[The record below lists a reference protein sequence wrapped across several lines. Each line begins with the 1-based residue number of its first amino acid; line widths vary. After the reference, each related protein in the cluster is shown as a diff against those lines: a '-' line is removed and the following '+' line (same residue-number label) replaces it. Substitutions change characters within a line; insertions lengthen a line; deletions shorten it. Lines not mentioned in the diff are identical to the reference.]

1 MLCILFFS
9 VIANAMTTT
18 EYVSKLE
25 EQLFGLTYQSEN
37 LTQRIDRIEMQI
49 YDNSYNGT
57 PEERLEKIEK
67 IYPKENFSIT
77 NNNSSAY
84 YPENQSTQ
92 DNWYQEDYPQE
103 HEPAAYNNYPIV
115 SEIEESIYNK
125 NYQGEDIYKRLAR
138 LEQELYGN
146 VKSSESLQ
154 ARVENLKS
162 VLPKKQL
169 NRFSPKDIGY
179 DDFGLKQPNE
189 YASNNYNSALAI
201 RELEL
206 ETFNRSF
213 DNEITSKRIDRL
225 ENYYFGRIS
234 MEQNDNAR
242 IERLASVILNTRQ
255 MDNYYPQSKAS
266 QWAGVLMNL
275 LVFGLGFLL

>member
-9 VIANAMTTT
+9 GIANAMTTT

-84 YPENQSTQ
+84 HPENQSTQ

-103 HEPAAYNNYPIV
+103 HEPAALG
-115 SEIEESIYNK
+115 
-125 NYQGEDIYKRLAR
+125 GECIRR
-138 LEQELYGN
+138 N
-146 VKSSESLQ
+146 VK
-154 ARVENLKS
+154 
-162 VLPKKQL
+162 
-169 NRFSPKDIGY
+169 I
-179 DDFGLKQPNE
+179 
-189 YASNNYNSALAI
+189 
-201 RELEL
+201 
-206 ETFNRSF
+206 
-213 DNEITSKRIDRL
+213 SK
-225 ENYYFGRIS
+225 Y
-234 MEQNDNAR
+234 
-242 IERLASVILNTRQ
+242 
-255 MDNYYPQSKAS
+255 K
-266 QWAGVLMNL
+266 
-275 LVFGLGFLL
+275 